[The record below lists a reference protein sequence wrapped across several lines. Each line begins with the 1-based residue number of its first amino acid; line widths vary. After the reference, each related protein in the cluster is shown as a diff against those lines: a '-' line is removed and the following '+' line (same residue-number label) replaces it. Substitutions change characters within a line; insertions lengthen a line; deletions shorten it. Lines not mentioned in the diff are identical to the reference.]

1 MNTAHPSK
9 RGVTIEEVVCMDPLQ
24 IAKMIEEKFAG
35 QVLATTTHAGQVSV
49 LVRKDVIKDICRY
62 LHDEPSLAMDH
73 LADLTAVDYSAY
85 AGDTGPRFEVVYNL
99 ISTAHRHRI
108 RLKARV
114 PEEDPRIE
122 TVTSVWHTANW
133 HERETYDLMGI
144 RFDGH
149 PDLRR
154 ILLPE
159 DWEGHPLRK
168 EYPLR
173 GY

>member
-1 MNTAHPSK
+1 
-9 RGVTIEEVVCMDPLQ
+9 MDPLQ

-35 QVLATTTHAGQVSV
+35 QVLATTTFVGQVSL
-49 LVRKDVIKDICRY
+49 LVKKDQIKDICRY
-62 LHDEPSLAMDH
+62 LHDEPALKMDH
-73 LADLTAVDYSAY
+73 LTDLTAVDFSKYP
-85 AGDTGPRFEVVYNL
+85 GDTGPRFEVVYNL
-99 ISTAHRHRI
+99 ISTTHLHRI

-114 PEEDPRIE
+114 AEEDPRID

-144 RFDGH
+144 KFDGH

-154 ILLPE
+154 ILLAE

-168 EYPLR
+168 EYPLK

>member
-1 MNTAHPSK
+1 
-9 RGVTIEEVVCMDPLQ
+9 MDPLQ

-35 QVLATTTHAGQVSV
+35 QVVGTETYVGQVGV
-49 LVRKDVIKDICRY
+49 MLRKDKIKDICLFLR
-62 LHDEPSLAMDH
+62 DEPSLKMDH
-73 LADLTAVDYSAY
+73 LSDLTAVDFSRYP
-85 AGDTGPRFEVVYNL
+85 GDTGPRFEVVYNL
-99 ISTAHRHRI
+99 ISTEHHHRI
-108 RLKARV
+108 RLKVRV
-114 PEEDPRIE
+114 PEEDPRID
-122 TVTSVWHTANW
+122 SVSSIWQTANW

-144 RFDGH
+144 TFEGH

-168 EYPLR
+168 EYPLK

>member
-1 MNTAHPSK
+1 
-9 RGVTIEEVVCMDPLQ
+9 MDPLQ
-24 IAKMIEEKFAG
+24 IAKMIEEKFTG
-35 QVLATTTHAGQVSV
+35 QVLGTTMHAGQVGV
-49 LVRKDVIKDICRY
+49 MLKKEMIKDICLFLR
-62 LHDEPSLAMDH
+62 DEPTIKMDH
-73 LADLTAVDYSAY
+73 LADLTAVDFSRYPGD
-85 AGDTGPRFEVVYNL
+85 AGARFEVVYNL

-108 RLKARV
+108 RLKVRV
-114 PEEDPRIE
+114 PEEDSRID
-122 TVTSVWHTANW
+122 SVASIWHTANW

-168 EYPLR
+168 EYPLK

>member
-1 MNTAHPSK
+1 
-9 RGVTIEEVVCMDPLQ
+9 MDPLQ
-24 IAKMIEEKFAG
+24 IAKMVEEKFAG
-35 QVLATTTHAGQVSV
+35 QVQATTVHAGQVSV
-49 LVRKDVIKDICRY
+49 LVKKDAIKDICRY
-62 LHDEPSLAMDH
+62 LHDEPSLKMDH
-73 LADLTAVDYSAY
+73 LADLTAVDYSKY
-85 AGDTGPRFEVVYNL
+85 TGDTGPRFEVVYNL
-99 ISTAHRHRI
+99 ISTTYRHRI

-114 PEEDPRIE
+114 PEDAPRIE

-168 EYPLR
+168 EYPLK

>member
-1 MNTAHPSK
+1 
-9 RGVTIEEVVCMDPLQ
+9 MDPQQ

-35 QVLATTTHAGQVSV
+35 QVLGTTTHAGQVNV
-49 LVRKDVIKDICRY
+49 LVKKDMIIDICRY
-62 LHDEPSLAMDH
+62 LHDEPSLKMDH
-73 LADLTAVDYSAY
+73 LADLTAVDYSKY

-99 ISTAHRHRI
+99 ISTVHRHRI

-114 PEEDPRIE
+114 PEEAPRID

-168 EYPLR
+168 EYPLK